1 METKKYS
8 PRYGYICMTCGKS
21 FANGVNADGECEEC
35 EREAEESREAWAEQ
49 ISNYW
54 KDTCGGIK

>member
-1 METKKYS
+1 
-8 PRYGYICMTCGKS
+8 MTCGKS